1 MLLDCCPPPRPND
14 GTIIDDDNLDNR
26 IGYEECH
33 VIAPCTHN
41 GACPMVRHRK
51 DFLKEKGSKGGKTK
65 AEFVQSNNEGEGAT
79 DDDWSEEL
87 LDDDD
92 EEEEFDMDSD
102 SDGDDDDDE
111 DDVDNFYEKFDADS
125 AGWEDVDG
133 NESSFELGMSSD
145 KKVEQATTS
154 VFDSSFCSFIH
165 GMPGGEGGKHG
176 ERFSYLVVQKRV
188 TGESENSINSIAAA
202 AAAALRHES
211 NENDDSLSNVDIVDL
226 LAQSMEVRKTK
237 IDAKESAR
245 GRELLQQAVEIEK
258 HFIQFEEDFFGL
270 ELVKGNTHSSWGR
283 IIREPIKKKGH
294 VIVDYCTSTIVQ
306 DDEMGDME
314 EEGRIIRQRVS
325 RRPSERAAP
334 GKFMAARKSRW
345 GGLWPDIVQK

>member
-1 MLLDCCPPPRPND
+1 L
-14 GTIIDDDNLDNR
+14 
-26 IGYEECH
+26 
-33 VIAPCTHN
+33 
-41 GACPMVRHRK
+41 
-51 DFLKEKGSKGGKTK
+51 S
-65 AEFVQSNNEGEGAT
+65 
-79 DDDWSEEL
+79 
-87 LDDDD
+87 DDDD
-92 EEEEFDMDSD
+92 DDDEFDMDSD
-102 SDGDDDDDE
+102 SDSDDDDDE

-133 NESSFELGMSSD
+133 NKNNFELGMSTN
-145 KKVEQATTS
+145 KRVEQATTS

-165 GMPGGEGGKHG
+165 GMPNGEGGKHG

-202 AAAALRHES
+202 AAVAAAVAAALRHES

-226 LAQSMEVRKTK
+226 LAQSMEARKTK
-237 IDAKESAR
+237 IDTKESSR

-258 HFIQFEEDFFGL
+258 HFIQSEDDFLGL

-283 IIREPIKKKGH
+283 IIRAPIKKKGH
-294 VIVDYCTSTIVQ
+294 VIVDYCTSTTVQ

-314 EEGRIIRQRVS
+314 EEGKIIRQRVS